1 MTELTSGLCN
11 LPQQP
16 FEARKGS
23 HLRLRLFKYI
33 PHPEVPRLRRLEGL
47 AAASHTLLESSQG
60 GDSAPTGRMRSLWV
74 VLLLL
79 LITPAHAVQPDE
91 ILKDPN
97 LEARARHISIGL
109 RCLVCQNQSIDE
121 SDAPVARDLR
131 ILIREQLTA
140 NKTDGEVMDFVVAR
154 YGDYVLLKPRFGA
167 KTLALWLSPFIL
179 LLAGLAVFFR
189 SGKSASKTDALS
201 DTEKAELA
209 ALLRK

>member
-1 MTELTSGLCN
+1 MGEAVNVANKGTSSVSRQG
-11 LPQQP
+11 
-16 FEARKGS
+16 ARSTFSTVVEKGRCLKFVPS
-23 HLRLRLFKYI
+23 
-33 PHPEVPRLRRLEGL
+33 PRLRGEG
-47 AAASHTLLESSQG
+47 
-60 GDSAPTGRMRSLWV
+60 APHGSMWGRMRSLWF
-74 VLLLL
+74 VLLFLL
-79 LITPAHAVQPDE
+79 VSPAHAVQPDE
-91 ILKDPN
+91 ILKDQA
-97 LEARARHISIGL
+97 LEARARTISTGL

-140 NKTDGEVMDFVVAR
+140 KKTDGEVMDFVVAR

-167 KTLALWLSPFIL
+167 KTLVLWLSPFML
-179 LLAGLAVFFR
+179 LLAGFAFFFR